1 MEDTVLGTQKSA
13 RQSLSSGGT
22 QGLDQENAPSMAC
35 LSRNP
40 YHTTPALCL
49 VKMPTADHLLVHNYP
64 SEAQII
70 LALLL
75 LFLSKF

>member
-35 LSRNP
+35 LSRSP
-40 YHTTPALCL
+40 YHTPALFPM
-49 VKMPTADHLLVHNYP
+49 KMPTADHLLVHNYP
-64 SEAQII
+64 SEIQII
-70 LALLL
+70 LALFL